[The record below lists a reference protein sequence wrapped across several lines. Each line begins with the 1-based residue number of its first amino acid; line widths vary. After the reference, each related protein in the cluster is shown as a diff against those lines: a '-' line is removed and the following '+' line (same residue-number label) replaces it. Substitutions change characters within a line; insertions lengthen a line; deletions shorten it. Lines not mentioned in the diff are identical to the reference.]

1 MIDYRVTYFDP
12 SNMTATIQFG
22 DKVPLNF
29 ALPIVNGKLPAGE
42 LWDFWIAMT
51 YQGVYNT
58 RDAEIQ
64 NVTNA
69 ADIEAMVNPTVIP
82 YVVEEPEFI
91 QPPVQGLESF

>member
-1 MIDYRVTYFDP
+1 MEDYRIVIFDS

-22 DKVPLNF
+22 DNRPLNF
-29 ALPIVNGKLPAGE
+29 TLPIVNGKLPTGD

-51 YQGVYNT
+51 YQNVYNT
-58 RDAEIQ
+58 RGAEIP

-69 ADIEAMVNPTVIP
+69 ADIEAMVNPTVLP
-82 YVVEEPEFI
+82 YTVVEPEFI